1 MKKRINVKALIV
13 NIITFIIL
21 IMAVYFAYQ
30 FYQSNNFNE
39 FIRSEA
45 KHNISVF
52 KRDEKVKYSDI
63 NSYRIT
69 SNDYNDA
76 MFSKEIQVQK
86 NTPYR
91 VTCMVKTKD
100 VEAEKN
106 ASSIGAQIS
115 ISNTTER
122 SIAIS
127 GDTEWQEI
135 ELIFNSKD
143 RDTVDIAFR
152 LGGTAGHA
160 KGEAWFSDFKLE
172 EGKNDENSEWKFAC
186 FIFENTNV
194 VIDNKNINIQ
204 VTKADKT
211 DIKNTIDRFENGCYD
226 LSEGKM
232 TADCDIYD
240 IQEPITSLSYDDE
253 FGYYVAPE
261 DIEKQIKDTIN
272 QNNYDHIFVVVRLGN
287 EEYEDDIE
295 IKDWIG
301 LGSMDYYGIGFSN
314 IRLPNSSKSY
324 IYKYNTRV
332 NQFPE
337 EVFLHEFL
345 HSLER
350 TAKEYG
356 YDIPELHAYK
366 EYGYENEY
374 LIGQK
379 NWYKAYMNKEIYT
392 SNGYIG
398 LPSEIYTLKPAKK
411 SNFSYAYELEV
422 YKEPQ
427 NVVEEIRGIFGNLY
441 RNIKLVSHRGR
452 FCLKHFYVNF
462 KIDFLEV

>member
-1 MKKRINVKALIV
+1 MRKSISAKALIV
-13 NIITFIIL
+13 NIITFVIL
-21 IMAVYFAYQ
+21 IMAIYFAYQ
-30 FYQSNNFNE
+30 FYQQNNFND

-45 KHNISVF
+45 KLNTSEF
-52 KRDEKVKYSDI
+52 KRDEEETYSDM
-63 NSYRIT
+63 NSYKIT
-69 SNDYNDA
+69 SNEFNDA
-76 MFSKEIQVQK
+76 MFSKEIQVEK

-91 VTCMVKTKD
+91 VTCMIKTKG

-115 ISNTTER
+115 IADTVER
-122 SIAIS
+122 SVAIS
-127 GDTEWQEI
+127 GDNDWQQVEF
-135 ELIFNSKD
+135 IFNSKN

-152 LGGTAGHA
+152 LGGTEGYA
-160 KGEAWFSDFKLE
+160 KGEAWFSDFKIE
-172 EGKNDENSEWKFAC
+172 QGEREKDSDWNFAC

-194 VIDNKNINIQ
+194 NIDNQQIEIQ
-204 VTKADKT
+204 VTDSDIT
-211 DIKNTIDRFENGCYD
+211 DIKNTIARFEDSCNE

-232 TADCDIYD
+232 TAACDIYE
-240 IQEPITSLSYDDE
+240 IQAPITSLSYDEE

-261 DIEKQIKDTIN
+261 DIENQIKDIIN
-272 QNNYDHIFVVVRLGN
+272 QNNYNHIFAVVRLGN

-324 IYKYNTRV
+324 IYKYDRRV

-350 TAKEYG
+350 TAEEYG
-356 YDIPELHAYK
+356 YTVPALHDYK

-374 LIGQK
+374 LVGQRQ
-379 NWYKAYMNKEIYT
+379 WYKDYMNQEINT
-392 SNGYIG
+392 SQGYVG
-398 LPSEIYTLKPAKK
+398 LPNEIYTLKPAKK
-411 SNFSYAYELEV
+411 SNFDYAFELNV
-422 YKEPQ
+422 YQEPQ
-427 NVVEEIRGIFGNLY
+427 NIIEEIRGVFNNLF
-441 RNIKLVSHRGR
+441 RNIKLLLGKV
-452 FCLKHFYVNF
+452 
-462 KIDFLEV
+462 

>member
-1 MKKRINVKALIV
+1 MRKSISAKALIV
-13 NIITFIIL
+13 NIITFVIL
-21 IMAVYFAYQ
+21 IMAIYFAYQ
-30 FYQSNNFNE
+30 FYQQNNFND

-45 KHNISVF
+45 KLNTSEF
-52 KRDEKVKYSDI
+52 KRDEEETYSDM
-63 NSYRIT
+63 NSYKIT
-69 SNDYNDA
+69 SNEFNDA
-76 MFSKEIQVQK
+76 MFSKEIQVEK

-91 VTCMVKTKD
+91 VTCMIKTKG

-115 ISNTTER
+115 IADTVER
-122 SIAIS
+122 SVAIS
-127 GDTEWQEI
+127 GDNDWQQVEF
-135 ELIFNSKD
+135 IFNSKN

-152 LGGTAGHA
+152 LGGTEGYA
-160 KGEAWFSDFKLE
+160 KGEAWFSDFKIE
-172 EGKNDENSEWKFAC
+172 QGEREKDSDWNFAC

-194 VIDNKNINIQ
+194 NIDNQQIEIQ
-204 VTKADKT
+204 VTDSDIT
-211 DIKNTIDRFENGCYD
+211 DIKNTIARFEDSCNE

-232 TADCDIYD
+232 TAACDIYE
-240 IQEPITSLSYDDE
+240 IQAPITSLSYDEE

-261 DIEKQIKDTIN
+261 DIENQIKDIIN
-272 QNNYDHIFVVVRLGN
+272 QNNYDHIFAVVRLGN

-324 IYKYNTRV
+324 IYKYDRRV

-350 TAKEYG
+350 TAEEYG
-356 YDIPELHAYK
+356 YTVPALHDYK

-374 LIGQK
+374 LVGQRQ
-379 NWYKAYMNKEIYT
+379 WYKDYMNQEINT
-392 SNGYIG
+392 SQGYVG
-398 LPSEIYTLKPAKK
+398 LPNEIYTLKPAKK
-411 SNFSYAYELEV
+411 SNFDYAFELNV
-422 YKEPQ
+422 YQEPQ
-427 NVVEEIRGIFGNLY
+427 NIIEEIRGVFNNLF
-441 RNIKLVSHRGR
+441 RNIKLLLGKV
-452 FCLKHFYVNF
+452 
-462 KIDFLEV
+462 

>member
-1 MKKRINVKALIV
+1 MKENKNAKALIM
-13 NIITFIIL
+13 NIVIFTIL
-21 IMAVYFAYQ
+21 AIAIYLAYQ

-45 KHNISVF
+45 KLNTSEF
-52 KRDEKVKYSDI
+52 KRDKEVKYSNR
-63 NSYRIT
+63 NSYKIT
-69 SNDYNDA
+69 SNEFNDA
-76 MFSKEIQVQK
+76 MFSKEVQVEK
-86 NTPYR
+86 NTPYK
-91 VTCMVKTKD
+91 VTCMIKTKG
-100 VEAEKN
+100 VEADKN

-115 ISNTTER
+115 ISNTVER
-122 SIAIS
+122 SVAIS
-127 GDTEWQEI
+127 GDSDWQKVEF
-135 ELIFNSKD
+135 IFNSKN
-143 RDTVDIAFR
+143 RDMVDIVFR
-152 LGGTAGHA
+152 LGGTEGYA
-160 KGEAWFSDFKLE
+160 KGEAWFSDFKIE
-172 EGKNDENSEWKFAC
+172 EGQVEEDSEWNFAC
-186 FIFENTNV
+186 FIFENTSV
-194 VIDNKNINIQ
+194 EVDHKDIDIQ
-204 VTKADKT
+204 VTST
-211 DIKNTIDRFENGCYD
+211 DITDIRNTIERFEISCSQ

-232 TADCDIYD
+232 TADCDIYE

-261 DIEKQIKDTIN
+261 DIEKQIKDIIN
-272 QNNYDHIFVVVRLGN
+272 QHNYDHIFAVVRLGN

-301 LGSMDYYGIGFSN
+301 LGAMDYYGIGFSN

-324 IYKYNTRV
+324 IYKYDVNV

-350 TAKEYG
+350 TSKEYG
-356 YDIPELHAYK
+356 CTIPALHDYK

-379 NWYKAYMNKEIYT
+379 QWYKDYMNQKIYT

-398 LPSEIYTLKPAKK
+398 LPSEVYTLKPAKQ
-411 SNFSYAYELEV
+411 SNFEYAYELEV

-427 NVVEEIRGIFGNLY
+427 NIIEEIRGIFENLF
-441 RNIKLVSHRGR
+441 RNIGLI
-452 FCLKHFYVNF
+452 LA
-462 KIDFLEV
+462 KI